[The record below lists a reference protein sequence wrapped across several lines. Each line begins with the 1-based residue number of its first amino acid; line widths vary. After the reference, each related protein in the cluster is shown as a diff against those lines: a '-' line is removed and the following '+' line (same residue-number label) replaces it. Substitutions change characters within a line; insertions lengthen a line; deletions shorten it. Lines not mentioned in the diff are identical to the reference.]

1 MSRYIIQ
8 EEIEDIE
15 ELKKLDVDGYI
26 YNEEMSTE
34 KDLVFTREQCRAI
47 TKCKMNNVKCRI
59 KE

>member
-8 EEIEDIE
+8 QEIEDIE

-34 KDLVFTREQCRAI
+34 KDLVFTRE
-47 TKCKMNNVKCRI
+47 
-59 KE
+59 